1 MARLLDFR
9 FKPAI
14 ISFGGKVALLANVP
28 SLFNF
33 PMTPS
38 RNFRAISVALLAIF
52 FALNF
57 SARAADDPFAWLP
70 ITAQQKPWAFNWW
83 MGSAVDK
90 TNLTKELER
99 YAAAG
104 LGGIHIIPIYGAKGF
119 EDRYINYLS
128 PQWMEMMGWAVSE
141 SRRLGMD
148 CDMTTGS
155 GWCFGGPQITDE
167 DANANVVVKT
177 YDVKAGEKLNQKF
190 DRKATQALVAFS
202 PDGKSVEL
210 TDKISASGEVD
221 WTAPASSLAPN
232 GGAATANM
240 AGEGAAW
247 TVYAI
252 SQKPSGQKVKR
263 PGPGGEGWMLNL
275 IYPPAMDDFLKP
287 YTAAFDNYHGPKPR
301 AQYHDSYEY
310 RSDWSP
316 DFFAEFEKRRGY
328 KLQTEL
334 PALFADAS
342 RSNASTLQRFND
354 PDHAARVLCD
364 YRQTVSEIMAEESLP
379 KWTKWSHD
387 HGFITRNQAHG
398 SPGNWLDLYAAA
410 DIPETEMFHLDRNKL
425 ISKFASSAAHVT
437 GKPLVSSET
446 GTWLEEHFTEKL
458 SDVKYLFDDLF
469 LSGINHMFYH
479 GCCYSPDEAG
489 WPGWHFYASLEMNPR
504 NSIWRDV
511 PALNAYA
518 ARVQSILQSGAP
530 DNDILLY
537 WPIADFWM
545 QPGDKL
551 LPQFTVHARDW
562 FEGQPI
568 GRTAKELWDK
578 GYAFDYVSDAQLKTA
593 KVVNG
598 KIQMP
603 GGKYQVIIV
612 PECKYIPLETFKQ
625 LFALAKKG
633 ARIVFVNDLPKD
645 VSGLMDIEKRRSEFS
660 KIKSNLVFQELK
672 KPEWHLGFLR
682 SARLGEG
689 VIQCGDN
696 FLDNIGVEAGFA
708 NTGLSYVRRSDADGW
723 NYFIANRTETNFD
736 GWISLDRLGST
747 SSMIHELVLILDPM
761 TGSYGIADQNKLEAV
776 HLQLAARE
784 SRIVRTFRH
793 KKTSGPAWNYWQTNG
808 QPVEIA
814 GAWNVKFILGGPTLP
829 ADFQTARLASWTT
842 FPDTNTQAFAGTA
855 KYETTFD
862 APPRSGD
869 ASSPKSV
876 GDAPVASESADKLT
890 SNKTGDEGVAATQ
903 LRRGVAA
910 THFEIALGDVR
921 QSARVRVNGKDY
933 GTLITPPFRVVVDNL
948 KPTGNTLAVEVTS
961 VAANRIR
968 DLDRRGVKW
977 KTFRDINI
985 VDLGYKPFDASNWPL
1000 TDCGLLGPV
1009 TLTPVTAK

>member
-1 MARLLDFR
+1 LELLSAWLANFC
-9 FKPAI
+9 
-14 ISFGGKVALLANVP
+14 GKVALCRDVE
-28 SLFNF
+28 SVSNF
-33 PMTPS
+33 AMKS
-38 RNFRAISVALLAIF
+38 RCPRRAFFFALTAIF

-57 SARAADDPFAWLP
+57 FARAADDPFAWPP

-90 TNLTKELER
+90 TNLTHELER

-119 EDRYINYLS
+119 EDKYINYLS

-167 DANANVVVKT
+167 DANANVVWKT
-177 YDVKAGEKLNQKF
+177 YELKVGEKLTQKF
-190 DRKATQALVAFS
+190 NRESTQALVAFS

-210 TDKISASGEVD
+210 TDMISTNGEVD
-221 WTAPASSLAPN
+221 WKAPATPGARTAMSASSTNEIHADMAVRAPI
-232 GGAATANM
+232 GT
-240 AGEGAAW
+240 W
-247 TVYAI
+247 TIYAI

-275 IYPPAMDDFLKP
+275 IYPHAMDDFLKP
-287 YTAAFDNYHGPKPR
+287 YTEAFANYHGPKPR

-310 RSDWSP
+310 KSDWSP
-316 DFFAEFEKRRGY
+316 DFFAEFEKRSGY
-328 KLQTEL
+328 RLQTEL
-334 PALFADAS
+334 PALF
-342 RSNASTLQRFND
+342 STKD
-354 PDHAARVLCD
+354 EDHANRVKCD

-379 KWTKWSHD
+379 KWVKWSHD

-469 LSGINHMFYH
+469 LSGINHIFYH

-489 WPGWHFYASLEMNPR
+489 WPGWHFYASTEMNPR
-504 NSIWRDV
+504 NSIWRDA

-518 ARVQSILQSGAP
+518 ARVQSILQSGQP

-537 WPIADFWM
+537 WNISDFWM

-551 LPQFTVHARDW
+551 LPQLTVHARDW

-593 KVVNG
+593 KVADG

-603 GGKYQVIIV
+603 GGKYQVIVV
-612 PECKYIPLETFKQ
+612 PECKYIPLETFKE
-625 LFALAKKG
+625 LVALAKSG
-633 ARIVFVNDLPKD
+633 AIIFFLPKMPTD
-645 VSGLMDIEKRRSEFS
+645 VSGFGNVVERQKEFE
-660 KIKSNLVFQELK
+660 KIKSQIHFGI
-672 KPEWHLGFLR
+672 H
-682 SARLGEG
+682 S
-689 VIQCGDN
+689 GDN
-696 FLDNIGVEAGFA
+696 MRGSITGRGLISEGKIGFFGVAVPRERHLSDA
-708 NTGLSYVRRSDADGW
+708 GLSFIRRTFDGGW
-723 NYFIANRTETNFD
+723 NYFIANRTEHDCN
-736 GWISLDRLGST
+736 GWISLARPAKSFAL
-747 SSMIHELVLILDPM
+747 LDPVSGT
-761 TGSYGIADQNKLEAV
+761 TGRLPVVSLNKNEMPV
-776 HLQLAARE
+776 IHLQLRAGE
-784 SRIVRTFRH
+784 SVILRAFAD
-793 KKTSGPAWNYWQTNG
+793 KKVEGPAWNYWQTNDAPTKMTG
-808 QPVEIA
+808 I
-814 GAWNVKFILGGPTLP
+814 WKIKFLEGGPILP
-829 ADFQTARLASWTT
+829 VDFQTEWLASWTT
-842 FPDTNTQAFAGTA
+842 FPGTNYQAFGGTA
-855 KYETTFD
+855 KYQTEFDFFHLNHETGLPT
-862 APPRSGD
+862 G
-869 ASSPKSV
+869 K
-876 GDAPVASESADKLT
+876 ADVTREKFLL
-890 SNKTGDEGVAATQ
+890 D
-903 LRRGVAA
+903 
-910 THFEIALGDVR
+910 LGDVR

-948 KPTGNTLAVEVTS
+948 KPTGNTLEVEVTS

-977 KTFRDINI
+977 KTFRDINFVNI
-985 VDLGYKPFDASNWPL
+985 NYKPFDASDWPL

-1009 TLTPVTAK
+1009 TLTPVSAK